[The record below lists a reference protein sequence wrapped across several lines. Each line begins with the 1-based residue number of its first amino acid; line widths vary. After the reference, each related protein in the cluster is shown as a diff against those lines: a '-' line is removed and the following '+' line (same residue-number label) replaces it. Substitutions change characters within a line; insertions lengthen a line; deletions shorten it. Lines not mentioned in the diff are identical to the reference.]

1 MKILDEITAFGHEN
15 LQCTH
20 STTIEITKDTSLSKR
35 GNCILGVN
43 ASKAC
48 SDLNAEL
55 KALIQKGKRLK
66 ITIKVENLMESFYG
80 YGNIKLTLLNKKD
93 MVFRKS
99 NFICERT
106 VLINCTKSSND
117 LNRQFINLITNP
129 ELEMKIYFEL
139 DDSND

>member
-1 MKILDEITAFGHEN
+1 MYARCLP
-15 LQCTH
+15 
-20 STTIEITKDTSLSKR
+20 
-35 GNCILGVN
+35 GVN

-48 SDLNAEL
+48 FDLNAEL
-55 KALIQKGKRLK
+55 KDLIQKGKRLK

-117 LNRQFINLITNP
+117 LNRQIINLITNP
-129 ELEMKIYFEL
+129 ELEMKINFEL